1 MKERRKLNIKGAILD
16 RNQLDNYLEK
26 IASDHILTEKSDK
39 DTYPIPRLKEN
50 FVIIKEIYRLL
61 NDQIKQGIPIH
72 PAGEWILDNLYVIEE
87 IVKSIS
93 KDLTLKKY
101 TEFLGLAN
109 GRYKGFARVYVL
121 ATEMVAYTD
130 GKINSENLE
139 NMLQA
144 YQTKKTL
151 SMNEIWN
158 IGTFIQIALI
168 ENIREICE
176 TIYMSQM
183 QKYKVEDIL
192 SRFFGEEKKK
202 RAYQSN
208 KIALIKTSQMK
219 NSFIEYMSY
228 RLKKYGSKAYA
239 YLNVLEE
246 EVVKT
251 GNDIT
256 EVIKKEHFD
265 IAVKKVSIGNSIT
278 TLKTMSRINF
288 LEIFERINR
297 VEDILKQDP
306 AKQYEIMDSDTKSY
320 YRNAIQEI
328 SKKTKISEIYIAKK
342 CLELSKGAYCK
353 IQNGEI
359 SNIKK
364 THIGYYLI
372 SDGKEELLNSLLD
385 KKVNIK
391 SNKEKVKCYIE
402 TTWGVSL
409 ILNAIMCINFF
420 YSLTKINVPTW
431 INIIL
436 TIILFAI
443 LLIPIENIVA
453 KTIQYILSKVVKP
466 KLIPKIDFQNG
477 VPEEFSTMIVIPTIL
492 KNKNKVKELMR
503 KLEVYYIANKSENLY
518 FTLLGD
524 CTSGSKEVEDFDEEI
539 IKEGI
544 ERTKKLNDEYGNI
557 FNFIYR
563 KRTWNENEDCYMG
576 W

>member
-1 MKERRKLNIKGAILD
+1 MIFIYNEQSIYSKEWIFLKERRKLNIKGAILD

-192 SRFFGEEKKK
+192 SSMFGVEKMK
-202 RAYQSN
+202 RAYLSN
-208 KIALIKTSQMK
+208 KI
-219 NSFIEYMSY
+219 
-228 RLKKYGSKAYA
+228 
-239 YLNVLEE
+239 
-246 EVVKT
+246 EVK
-251 GNDIT
+251 
-256 EVIKKEHFD
+256 
-265 IAVKKVSIGNSIT
+265 
-278 TLKTMSRINF
+278 
-288 LEIFERINR
+288 
-297 VEDILKQDP
+297 
-306 AKQYEIMDSDTKSY
+306 
-320 YRNAIQEI
+320 
-328 SKKTKISEIYIAKK
+328 
-342 CLELSKGAYCK
+342 
-353 IQNGEI
+353 
-359 SNIKK
+359 
-364 THIGYYLI
+364 
-372 SDGKEELLNSLLD
+372 
-385 KKVNIK
+385 
-391 SNKEKVKCYIE
+391 
-402 TTWGVSL
+402 
-409 ILNAIMCINFF
+409 
-420 YSLTKINVPTW
+420 
-431 INIIL
+431 
-436 TIILFAI
+436 
-443 LLIPIENIVA
+443 
-453 KTIQYILSKVVKP
+453 
-466 KLIPKIDFQNG
+466 
-477 VPEEFSTMIVIPTIL
+477 
-492 KNKNKVKELMR
+492 
-503 KLEVYYIANKSENLY
+503 
-518 FTLLGD
+518 
-524 CTSGSKEVEDFDEEI
+524 
-539 IKEGI
+539 
-544 ERTKKLNDEYGNI
+544 
-557 FNFIYR
+557 
-563 KRTWNENEDCYMG
+563 
-576 W
+576 